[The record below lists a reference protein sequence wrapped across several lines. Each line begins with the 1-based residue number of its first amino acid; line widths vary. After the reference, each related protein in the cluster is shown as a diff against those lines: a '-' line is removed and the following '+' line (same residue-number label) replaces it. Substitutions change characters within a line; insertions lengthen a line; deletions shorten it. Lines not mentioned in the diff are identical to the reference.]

1 MPVAAQS
8 DALIDPVC
16 GTPVGLD
23 SPYRKTHGGALFCF
37 CSTRCLD
44 CFVLDPAHF
53 LAVAAARSR
62 GQEAGRGP
70 AAGTGPGAAP
80 PTDSFPTVTEATLQ
94 LSNASDA
101 MTVPLYDSVA
111 RQPLEPRM
119 RTLPDSLVRP
129 LPDSLIRPLPELPAK
144 MPPGGRKPP
153 TTPATLSAVLR
164 GASPSGLFAGL
175 ALWRERRFVRRISRE
190 LLKLYRSMVAAN
202 PGLRGRELYRRIVI
216 ARLHTDRDSAETL
229 IDQAEDSFAA
239 WPVRRA
245 VNFCDVV
252 HFIAVSEFLA
262 THGDSPWIHANV
274 RQEIASQIPP
284 DL

>member
-1 MPVAAQS
+1 MSAATGS

-37 CSTRCLD
+37 CSARCLD

-62 GQEAGRGP
+62 GQAQ
-70 AAGTGPGAAP
+70 AAGPGTAGGPGPVVAAAAAP
-80 PTDSFPTVTEATLQ
+80 ADTFPSVTQATMQ
-94 LSNASDA
+94 LNNAPDA
-101 MTVPLYDSVA
+101 MTVPLYESVA
-111 RQPLEPRM
+111 RQPPEPRM
-119 RTLPDSLVRP
+119 RTLPDSL
-129 LPDSLIRPLPELPAK
+129 IRPLPQLPVRI
-144 MPPGGRKPP
+144 PPAGRKPP
-153 TTPATLSAVLR
+153 TTPATLSQVLR

-175 ALWRERRFVRRISRE
+175 ALWRERRFARRVGRE
-190 LLKLYRSMVAAN
+190 LLKLYRSTVAAN

-216 ARLHTDRDSAETL
+216 ARLHTDQGSAETL

-262 THGDSPWIHANV
+262 AHGDSPWIHANV